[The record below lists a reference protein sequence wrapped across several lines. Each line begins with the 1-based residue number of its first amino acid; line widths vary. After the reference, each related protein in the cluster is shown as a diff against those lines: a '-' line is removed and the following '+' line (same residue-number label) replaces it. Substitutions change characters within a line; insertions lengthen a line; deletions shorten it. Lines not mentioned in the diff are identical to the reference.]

1 MQLRDHTSTKRF
13 ASRILLVMERTD
25 STRGLLGGT
34 TRTPIL
40 AQPSTPRLTRS
51 RAGGVGVSTTVLVAA
66 TALALTGALSTG
78 MLSRLDEDAAQR
90 NQQANIQKATLASSP
105 VRKSLG
111 QMSEKLIADFAGH
124 RSVSRPSQDATMGF
138 PQPTMVREIASHGG
152 AQVKK
157 GQLLVRGDDAED
169 AAVLR
174 LQEIRAGQ
182 PLAVQRAKAAMD
194 LANVE
199 YERLKT
205 VESRGASGVQE
216 VERARLSAEVARIDH
231 LTAINNQEQ
240 EELQVQ
246 RLRARLDRLRLSAPF
261 DGVVDQIMVDVGQS
275 VSEQDK
281 IIRVVQIDPLR
292 IDVNT
297 PTSDP
302 ASATVK
308 VGDPAWVL
316 CDVGG
321 AAILTEGRV
330 VEVAPTVEAASR
342 TRRVRVELANPKN
355 ENPGSEGQLL
365 SGQAVWVRYSEPS
378 ETVAASVK

>member
-1 MQLRDHTSTKRF
+1 
-13 ASRILLVMERTD
+13 
-25 STRGLLGGT
+25 
-34 TRTPIL
+34 
-40 AQPSTPRLTRS
+40 
-51 RAGGVGVSTTVLVAA
+51 VGVSTTVLVAA
-66 TALALTGALSTG
+66 TALALTGSLSTG